1 MESFI
6 KHPVVFEFN
15 GLPGTGKTT
24 IQNELGKLFKADN
37 IEYCTLYYKQK
48 LHQRAVS
55 LLLSPWLLGL
65 FFKLKSYTKFFAKK
79 QNRSWHI
86 AGILSF
92 VRSYRDFPLQDEI
105 KVLIQDQGVV
115 QNFVSIAH
123 HDPIRSI
130 ESLDKAIDWI
140 VKKKATF
147 VRIECE
153 LDAELSM
160 QRIQLRA
167 TTGSRLDTMGI
178 EERKQIL
185 LTQQDN
191 FRIVREAFDKSGAFP
206 VISIST
212 RLKPEENAQI
222 IYQQMKQYLR

>member
-1 MESFI
+1 MESLI

-24 IQNELGKLFKADN
+24 IQKELGKLLKADN

-48 LHQRAVS
+48 LYQRAVS

-65 FFKLKSYTKFFAKK
+65 FFKLKSYTKSFPKK
-79 QNRSWHI
+79 QNRNWHI

-92 VRSYRDFPLQDEI
+92 VRSYRDFPLQSGI

-123 HDPIRSI
+123 HDQIQPV
-130 ESLDKAIDWI
+130 EALNDAIDWI
-140 VKKKATF
+140 VRRKATF

-160 QRIQLRA
+160 QRIQSRA
-167 TTGSRLDTMGI
+167 TSGSRLDAMDI
-178 EERKQIL
+178 HERRQIL
-185 LTQQDN
+185 LTQQEN
-191 FRIVREAFDKSGAFP
+191 FRIVREAFDKVCAFP
-206 VISIST
+206 VIRIST
-212 RLKPEENAQI
+212 KLAPEENAQI
-222 IYQQMKQYLR
+222 IYQQMKQYL